1 MSKKEFKDVIM
12 AESAV
17 VRGDVEMGAGCTVW
31 HNATIRGDMAPI
43 RIGKETN
50 IQDNAVVHVDYGFPT
65 DIGDGVTV
73 GHSAIVHGC
82 SVGDNSL
89 IGMGAIILNGA
100 KIGKNCIV
108 GAGALVTQ
116 NKEFADGTLIVG
128 SPAKAV
134 RELTPEEIQHNR
146 DNALAYIE
154 EPYFVIL
161 HIESGSTGSVGL
173 FAGAARSV
181 PVFLCR
187 NPSEV
192 FPIRPLR

>member
-100 KIGKNCIV
+100 KIGKNC
-108 GAGALVTQ
+108 
-116 NKEFADGTLIVG
+116 
-128 SPAKAV
+128 S
-134 RELTPEEIQHNR
+134 
-146 DNALAYIE
+146 
-154 EPYFVIL
+154 
-161 HIESGSTGSVGL
+161 
-173 FAGAARSV
+173 
-181 PVFLCR
+181 
-187 NPSEV
+187 
-192 FPIRPLR
+192 